1 MSLGD
6 VLIFA
11 VNSVFPI
18 VLLAVVGY
26 VLKVKGLFTKEFLR
40 VGNKTVFNVLLPVLL
55 FMNIAEVDDFS
66 ELRPDSIIY
75 VLITIALLVIIGYV
89 FSLTTKDNRQKGVLL
104 QCTFRSNFALIGVP
118 LAQLMA
124 GDEGVRY
131 AAMLSA
137 ITIPVFNILGVV
149 VLSVFV
155 NKDSENKSGKN
166 ESLKKIAKIIADIV
180 KNPLIIGVL
189 AGIIFV
195 ALKPAYKTLPGSITD
210 FIGDFSFVNT
220 ALSYLAKASTPVA
233 LLVLGGQFEFSQIS
247 ELKKQIT
254 LGCVARLVF
263 APLVGIGI
271 AAILQFADIIH
282 FNNAI
287 YAAFVSLFGTPVA
300 VASAIMAEEMNN
312 DGDLARQLVVW
323 TTLFSA
329 ISIFLIAALLRA
341 AALL

>member
-6 VLIFA
+6 VLLFA
-11 VNSVFPI
+11 GNSVFPI
-18 VLLAVVGY
+18 ILLAVIGY
-26 VLKVKGLFTKEFLR
+26 ILKVKGLFSKEFLR
-40 VGNKTVFNVLLPVLL
+40 IGNKTVFTVLLPVLL
-55 FMNIAEVDDFS
+55 FINIAEVDDFS

-75 VLITIALLVIIGYV
+75 VLFAIFLLTVIGYV
-89 FSLTTKDNRQKGVLL
+89 FSLTTKDNKQKGVLL

-137 ITIPVFNILGVV
+137 ITIPVFNILGVI

-155 NKDSENKSGKN
+155 NKGNNKN
-166 ESLKKIAKIIADIV
+166 EKSDAFRRILGILKDIV

-189 AGIIFV
+189 LGILFV
-195 ALKPAYKTLPGSITD
+195 ALKPAYRMLPENFTG
-210 FIGDFSFVNT
+210 FIGEFTFVHT
-220 ALSYLAKASTPVA
+220 AMNYLAKASTPVA
-233 LLVLGGQFEFSQIS
+233 LLVLGGQFELSHIS

-254 LGCVARLVF
+254 CGCVARLIS
-263 APLVGIGI
+263 APCIGIGL
-271 AAILQFADIIH
+271 AAILQFAGVLN

-329 ISIFLIAALLRA
+329 ITIFIIAALLRA
-341 AALL
+341 AGLL